1 MTKKFAKPVDPV
13 ELREKVQILLG
24 LMTLANNSFGEFLDW
39 VSDYVTVGLLD
50 SELILSELDG
60 DIIEAREI
68 VMAKSAQVMADL
80 PTAGGV
86 H

>member
-13 ELREKVQILLG
+13 ELREKVQTFLG
-24 LMTLANNSFGEFLDW
+24 LMALANNSFGEFLDW
-39 VSDYVTVGLLD
+39 AADYVTVALLD
-50 SELILSELDG
+50 SELIFSELDG
-60 DIIEAREI
+60 DIDTAREI
-68 VMAKSAQVMADL
+68 VMDKSAKVMADM